1 MIAWTIKRWRDATPH
16 VRVAVIAHRKEL
28 IEQNAA
34 EAMGVMPDADIGIYS
49 AALNRR
55 DFDANILFASID
67 SVHRRGG
74 EFAPF
79 DVIMVDE
86 CFVAGT
92 LVAMS
97 DGSSKPIEEVKVGDF
112 VLNAFGRDYVSE
124 VSRSETLELFKVELD
139 NGIEIECTGAHPFF
153 TSNGWV
159 NAEDLEQRSRIAS
172 IQDMPVLWQE
182 ISALAE
188 DSRRKDAIQVQEEFI
203 REAEILQRI
212 LCEEARKPNAQSCIE
227 RKNAAVSTS
236 YWTLP
241 DCARREWERFNEA
254 AEGVIQLPASG
265 PWLDS
270 GAISANTNE
279 TERRLPL
286 PLQAGSRQSNENDSY
301 RGGRGNA
308 LREEVDAGR
317 KEGWCTGWARVERV
331 TRKELTRP
339 RAMFNIGISGHPS
352 YFANGSLV
360 HNCHR
365 IPPGGE
371 GKYRKFIAECRR
383 FSPKLIV
390 VGWTAT
396 PFRMNCGAICHKDH
410 ILNEVCYE
418 ASLSDLIDDGYLCG
432 LRSKVGK
439 SSPDLKGVRRNKGG
453 DYIVKSLSGAANR
466 EEIVN
471 AAVKEAVYH
480 MNNEGRKSAVFFCVD
495 VEHCNSVSRALMRN
509 GVYAPVVTGCTNE
522 VTRDARS
529 ETFRSGKLR
538 AICNVN
544 VYTEGF
550 NAKCVDCIVL
560 LRPTLSAGLFSQMVG
575 RGLRLYPGK
584 TDCLVLDFA
593 GCISEH
599 GPIDCLGDDRV
610 QMAVC
615 DACRESFSRAVR
627 TCPACG
633 WRIPKAVMERMEASD
648 NERRLHA
655 QRAAELEILSK
666 YPNVHKVDAVYVSRH
681 RKADNPDSVLVQ
693 YRCGQS
699 MYREWVC
706 LDHDGLA
713 GHKAKSW
720 WMRRFQPSDT
730 GNSRFSIP
738 SVDKALEDMFLT
750 RDLLAWTKTIS
761 VKKNGRYNDIVGY
774 NEDTTSE

>member
-1 MIAWTIKRWRDATPH
+1 MRQYMPHNSNAADRRLLHSRQRHAMTLVPYPYQSDAIDALHEHVCTKGTNPCVVIPTGGGKSPMIAWTIKRWRDTTPH
-16 VRVAVIAHRKEL
+16 VRIVVVAHRKEL

-34 EAMGVMPDADIGIYS
+34 EAVGIMPDADIGIYS

-67 SVHRRGG
+67 SVHKRGG

-86 CFVAGT
+86 C
-92 LVAMS
+92 
-97 DGSSKPIEEVKVGDF
+97 
-112 VLNAFGRDYVSE
+112 
-124 VSRSETLELFKVELD
+124 
-139 NGIEIECTGAHPFF
+139 
-153 TSNGWV
+153 
-159 NAEDLEQRSRIAS
+159 
-172 IQDMPVLWQE
+172 
-182 ISALAE
+182 
-188 DSRRKDAIQVQEEFI
+188 
-203 REAEILQRI
+203 
-212 LCEEARKPNAQSCIE
+212 
-227 RKNAAVSTS
+227 
-236 YWTLP
+236 
-241 DCARREWERFNEA
+241 
-254 AEGVIQLPASG
+254 
-265 PWLDS
+265 
-270 GAISANTNE
+270 
-279 TERRLPL
+279 
-286 PLQAGSRQSNENDSY
+286 
-301 RGGRGNA
+301 
-308 LREEVDAGR
+308 
-317 KEGWCTGWARVERV
+317 
-331 TRKELTRP
+331 
-339 RAMFNIGISGHPS
+339 
-352 YFANGSLV
+352 
-360 HNCHR
+360 HR

-371 GKYRKFIAECRR
+371 GKYRKFITECRR

-418 ASLSDLIDDGYLCG
+418 ARLSDLIDDGYLCG

-439 SSPDLKGVRRNKGG
+439 SSPDLKGVRRNRGG

-480 MNNEGRKSAVFFCVD
+480 MNHEGRKSAVFFCVD

-509 GVYAPVVTGCTNE
+509 GVFAPVVTGKTGSK
-522 VTRDARS
+522 TRERAAND
-529 ETFRSGKLR
+529 FRSGKLR

-550 NAKCVDCIVL
+550 NAKRVDCIVL
-560 LRPTLSAGLFSQMVG
+560 LRPTLSAGLYSQMVG
-575 RGLRLYPGK
+575 RGLRVHESK
-584 TDCLVLDFA
+584 SDCLVLDFG
-593 GCISEH
+593 GCIEEH

-615 DACRESFSRAVR
+615 NACRESFSRATRV
-627 TCPACG
+627 CPNCG
-633 WRIPKAVMERMEASD
+633 WRIPRAIMERMEASD

-666 YPNVHKVDAVYVSRH
+666 CPNIHKVDDVYVSRC
-681 RKADNPDSVLVQ
+681 RRAGSPDSVLVQ
-693 YRCGQS
+693 YRCGLS
-699 MYREWVC
+699 MYREWIC
-706 LDHDGLA
+706 LDHDGLH
-713 GHKAKSW
+713 GNKAKSW
-720 WMRRFQPSDT
+720 WMRRFQPYDAS
-730 GNSRFSIP
+730 NSRFSIP

-761 VKKNGRYNDIVGY
+761 VKKNGRYYDIVGY